1 MSKDLLTHRVVDVI
15 DKKHLEEVLASGK
28 KLRVKYGADP
38 TAPDLHLGH
47 AVGLRKLKAFQDLGH
62 QIVFIIGDYTAQIGD
77 PSGRSKARPVLTE
90 KEVKANAKSYF
101 EQVGKILDV
110 KKLEIVYNSK
120 WFKKMDFA
128 SLIKLLGK
136 FTVQRILERDDFAK
150 RIKGGIE
157 VYAHEIIYP
166 IMQAYDSIMVKSD
179 VEMGGE
185 DQIFNMLAGRELQ
198 KKMGEPEQDVITI
211 PLLVGTDGQKKMSK
225 SMGNYIG
232 ITEKPDVMFGKV
244 MSVPDELISHYYDL
258 CTDVEQTIK
267 DPREAKLELARI
279 IVEMYHG
286 KAAAEKAKE
295 EFIRVVS
302 NKGVPSEIPT
312 MKVKKGLK
320 LADLL
325 VEAKMAASK
334 SEARRL
340 IEQKGV
346 RLDGKVESDPNK
358 TIDIKKEILL
368 QVGPRKFLK
377 IIA

>member
-1 MSKDLLTHRVVDVI
+1 MEKDLLTHRVVDVI

-28 KLRVKYGADP
+28 KLRIKYGADP

-47 AVGLRKLKAFQDLGH
+47 AVALRKLKSFQDLGH
-62 QIVFIIGDYTAQIGD
+62 KIVFIIGDYTAQIGD
-77 PSGRSKARPVLTE
+77 PSGRSKARPMLTE

-101 EQVGKILDV
+101 QQVGEILDI
-110 KKLEIVYNSK
+110 KKIEVRYNSE

-128 SLIKLLGK
+128 SIIKLTGK
-136 FTVQRILERDDFAK
+136 FTVQRILERDDFTK
-150 RIKGGIE
+150 RIKDGVE
-157 VYAHEIIYP
+157 VYAHEILYP

-179 VEMGGE
+179 IELGGQ

-198 KKMGEPEQDVITI
+198 KKMGEQEQDVVTI
-211 PLLVGTDGQKKMSK
+211 PLLIGTDGQKKMSK

-232 ITEKPDVMFGKV
+232 IIEKPDVMFGKV
-244 MSVPDELISHYYDL
+244 MSVPDELIGHYYDL
-258 CTDVEQTIK
+258 CTDVEQAIK
-267 DPREAKLELARI
+267 DPREAKLELGRI

-302 NKGVPSEIPT
+302 NKGIPSDIPK

-325 VEAKMAASK
+325 VETKMAASK

-346 RLDGKVESDPNK
+346 KIDGKVESDPNK
-358 TIDIKKEILL
+358 IVEIKKEILL

-377 IIA
+377 VSA